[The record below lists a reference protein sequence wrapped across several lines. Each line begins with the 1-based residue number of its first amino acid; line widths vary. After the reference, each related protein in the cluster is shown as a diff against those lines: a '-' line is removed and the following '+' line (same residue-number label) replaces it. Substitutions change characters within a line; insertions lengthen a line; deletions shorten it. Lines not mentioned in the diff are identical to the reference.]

1 MSRGKYLTVTV
12 GLLISTAVAAAV
24 APPSPVSPG
33 SVEDVEPL
41 AERCPT
47 FTWEAA
53 VGADWLEL
61 VVYELAEDAA
71 RGMPPRAR
79 IAQRLPARA
88 TAWTPS
94 LGRCLEPGGRYAWT
108 IRAVSSEAAGEWP
121 VPSLFRVE
129 RGPSREEIAAAVEV
143 VRRYIELEAEGVE
156 PGGAAGTGEPSR
168 AASLSLAST
177 ADEGDPSAEAAG
189 LFDPAEFQVAGTAEA
204 DVLRLGDTGGNEI
217 FWEMR
222 EEANNDM
229 TISYLNEFVR
239 IDLTG
244 NVGIGTVIPGAKLD
258 VNGGILSSGPI
269 TSGGSITVDGT
280 ADTITATGG
289 TIGFGDEDLSTTGSV
304 TLGGF
309 QLAPG
314 AASGRVLTSDVSGNG
329 TWQDPVAT
337 PDADWAV
344 SGMHMSSAV
353 SGNVGIGTTGVP
365 DEKLQVAGTAQVDLL
380 RLEDTGG
387 NGIHWDLQENGVN
400 ALTFDYAGEKI
411 RFTSTGRVGI
421 GQTNPGQELDVNG
434 QVRLVLDAGAATTV
448 CIDAQNDLSSCSSS
462 RRYKEAIQDLE
473 AGGEVVER
481 LRPVEFRWKQDRR
494 RDLGFV
500 AEEVARIDPLLVTY
514 NADGEIEGVKYRQ
527 LTAVLVN
534 ALHEQSRRIER
545 LESRLCGDV
554 AGEGCGE
561 R

>member
-177 ADEGDPSAEAAG
+177 ADEGGPSAEAAG

>member
-12 GLLISTAVAAAV
+12 GLLTSTAVAAAV

-177 ADEGDPSAEAAG
+177 ADEGGPSAEAAG